1 MMCCYLGDR
10 AALWSTFEQTPNSL
24 QVISANGGSLLDS
37 VIFRGV
43 CFERPF
49 VYAGYALLPKRI
61 EHPRILLLNCELELK
76 RQTKHVEIVATSSRQ
91 YKEFVDT
98 EVDIFFETLEKI
110 ALTGCNI
117 VISSKCIVILFV
129 CVCVCVCVCVI
140 VCIYQFFSLLFLLPA
155 IGDFATQYFA
165 EKRIWCA
172 GRVPLKIVHLLSH
185 SLGQ

>member
-1 MMCCYLGDR
+1 MLSYYFADR
-10 AALWSTFEQTPNSL
+10 AALWSTLEQIPNLL
-24 QVISANGGSLLDS
+24 QVISVSGGSLLDS

-49 VYAGYALLPKRI
+49 VYAGYAFLPKRI

-76 RQTKHVEIVATSSRQ
+76 RQTKRVEIIATSSRQ

-98 EVDIFFETLEKI
+98 EVDLFFETLEKI
-110 ALTGCNI
+110 ALIGCNI
-117 VISSKCIVILFV
+117 VISSKCTGFLYD
-129 CVCVCVCVCVI
+129 CVI
-140 VCIYQFFSLLFLLPA
+140 SRINLTPFSSLLLLLLA

-172 GRVPLKIVHLLSH
+172 GCVPLKTVHLLSH